1 MSIEIAII
9 LFLSLFL
16 LISLYYNYKFA
27 RIILNIEDAIEGSLD
42 VLDEKYARFQKILD
56 TPLFF
61 DSPQVRQVIEDITD
75 TRNTI
80 LLIAKNLTE
89 IDDAEEKEN

>member
-1 MSIEIAII
+1 MSIEIGVI
-9 LFLSLFL
+9 LFLSFFL
-16 LISLYYNYKFA
+16 ILSLYYNYKFA
-27 RIILNIEDAIEGSLD
+27 KIILNIEDAIEGSLD
-42 VLDEKYARFQKILD
+42 VLDEKYSRFQKILD